1 MLAYLLVEEMTG
13 PVGAHDDGLD
23 YRDSCHCG

>member
-1 MLAYLLVEEMTG
+1 MTDLLVEEMTG
-13 PVGAHDDGLD
+13 PVGADNDGLD